1 MKNILKILLIDD
13 EADMCWLLEKAL
25 KDKGHK
31 ITKTTTG
38 KEGIIEA
45 KRSAF
50 AGVFIDIRLTDTNG
64 FEVAR
69 TIKKITPQTK
79 VIMITGYTSDSN
91 ELMMKKHKGSYDD
104 FISKPFDLTQV
115 YATINEIVR
124 RN

>member
-31 ITKTTTG
+31 IIKTTTG

-45 KRSAF
+45 KRSTF
-50 AGVFIDIRLTDTNG
+50 AGAFIDIRLTDING

-91 ELMMKKHKGSYDD
+91 ELMKKHKGSYDD
-104 FISKPFDLTQV
+104 FINKPFDLTQI

>member
-13 EADMCWLLEKAL
+13 EADICWLVEKAL
-25 KDKGHK
+25 EDTGHK

-38 KEGIIEA
+38 KGGIVEA
-45 KRSAF
+45 KRSTF
-50 AGVFIDIRLTDTNG
+50 AGVFIDIKLTDING

-69 TIKKITPQTK
+69 TIKKIMPQTK

-91 ELMMKKHKGSYDD
+91 ELMKKHKGSYDD
-104 FISKPFDLTQV
+104 FISKPFDLTQI
-115 YATINEIVR
+115 YATINEIAR